1 MMLRAWVLALLAIAV
16 PGTWGMAATPQEL
29 MMPPVNPSGTRVL
42 VEFHLQDI
50 DAIDDETET
59 VSFAGSIILRWH
71 DERQA
76 FDTTSGGGRELLFND
91 LGALVDLHPI
101 WLPSVDLLNAF
112 GPLEVRSE
120 LLRIRPDGTCT
131 LVRSVNGMAK
141 SRLDLSRFPFDEQQ
155 VEIILRLHGLARQE
169 AALVP
174 SGQGA
179 FLDVGA
185 LRVPQWDVR
194 GTAMQDRVIRTEVF
208 GSAVEVPV
216 LVVSIDIAR
225 DPVHILRLVLFPL
238 AIIVVLSWGVFWMDR
253 SSLGDRMGVSFVGI
267 LTAVTYQVLLS
278 DVLPDI
284 SYTTFIHAFI
294 NFSFFAMALSVPVNL
309 LVGIHDQRG
318 KAERGDR
325 LDRICRWAFPAG
337 YALMLVASWIYFS
350 R

>member
-1 MMLRAWVLALLAIAV
+1 
-16 PGTWGMAATPQEL
+16 
-29 MMPPVNPSGTRVL
+29 MPPVTPMGTRIL
-42 VEFHLQDI
+42 TEFHLQDI
-50 DAIDDETET
+50 DAIDDGSET
-59 VSFAGSIILRWH
+59 VSFAGALILRWH
-71 DERQA
+71 DARQA
-76 FDTTSGGGRELLFND
+76 FDTAGGAARELLFND
-91 LGALVDLHPI
+91 LEALIDLHPT
-101 WLPSVDLLNAF
+101 WLPSVDLLNAA

-141 SRLDLSRFPFDEQQ
+141 SRLDLARFPFDEQQ
-155 VEIILRLHGLARQE
+155 VEIMLRLHGLARQE
-169 AALVP
+169 AFLEP

-179 FLDVGA
+179 YVDLGR
-185 LRVPQWDVR
+185 LRVPQWELR
-194 GTAMQDRVIRTEVF
+194 GAAVHDRVIRTEVF

-225 DPVHILRLVLFPL
+225 DPVHILRLVVLPL

-253 SSLGDRMGVSFVGI
+253 SSLGDRMSVSFVGI

-294 NFSFFAMALSVPVNL
+294 NFSFFGMALSVPVNL

-325 LDRICRWAFPAG
+325 LDRVCRWAFPAG